1 MTPLRAVLS
10 TFFPSYEQAT
20 QATVSWERVGDRV
33 RGTVPIIENFIV
45 RGSFFC
51 YIPFGN
57 GSKVSVYVLDPVE
70 YLSTIPKIRT
80 KVTSYQTHRKLVL
93 S

>member
-10 TFFPSYEQAT
+10 TLFPSYEQAT

-45 RGSFFC
+45 RGSFFAT
-51 YIPFGN
+51 
-57 GSKVSVYVLDPVE
+57 
-70 YLSTIPKIRT
+70 YLLAMGVKFLYT
-80 KVTSYQTHRKLVL
+80 Y
-93 S
+93 

>member
-20 QATVSWERVGDRV
+20 QATVSWERVCDRV
-33 RGTVPIIENFIV
+33 RGTVPIIENLIV
-45 RGSFFC
+45 RGSFFL
-51 YIPFGN
+51 YIPFGT

-70 YLSTIPKIRT
+70 YLSPIPFLGNKIRT
-80 KVTSYQTHRKLVL
+80 IVTSY
-93 S
+93 